1 MTPAGSDRD
10 TDAGVDHSIAQ
21 TEGTTS
27 LSADAP
33 TTSLCSEGWTC
44 ESTDSAGIVYD
55 GSNGWQVTDSYSCG
69 SGECGGYGVD
79 HSIAQTE
86 GTTVL
91 RASDF
96 EVADSTG
103 RLGGPVDIGKQD
115 GKCSA
120 S

>member
-1 MTPAGSDRD
+1 VGTNQADVDVWKVYSAVGNGPAPNQ
-10 TDAGVDHSIAQ
+10 A
-21 TEGTTS
+21 

-44 ESTDSAGIVYD
+44 ESTDSAGNVYD

-103 RLGGPVDIGKQD
+103 RLGGPVDIGKQH